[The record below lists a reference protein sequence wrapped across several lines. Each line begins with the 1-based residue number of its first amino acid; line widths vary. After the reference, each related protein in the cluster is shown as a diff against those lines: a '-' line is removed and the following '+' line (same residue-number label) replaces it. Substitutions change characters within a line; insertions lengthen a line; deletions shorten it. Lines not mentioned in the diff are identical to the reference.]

1 MSDLGAIFETGGAA
15 AVEYA
20 ASKIAEHGGRPGT
33 CTNCNEPL
41 IGPFCAVCGQPRDV
55 HRRAIHHLLADL
67 FTDIISFDSRILR
80 TARAL
85 MLQPGELA
93 KAYHD
98 GRTQPFVPPVR
109 LYLFVSL
116 IFFLALSVALIA
128 LFQFDLHVANQVVRK
143 DAGGVFIEKGGERI
157 PLPGFTTTSDGHL
170 VAPGNHIRKS
180 KVGDTTYTVT
190 APPMFLRQTGH
201 VPPVPAQVKTELAKM
216 QHDTMS
222 DKGDDLGARIQRVVA
237 GTMNKLAEDPAA
249 LNAPMTEWLPRLL
262 FVLVPLFAV
271 LLALFHWRRRRDYFF
286 VDHLVFSLNYHSFG
300 FALLVLALL
309 PAQFLPQLVLLP
321 LLFAVMSLY
330 LLLAMKRFYGQGWP
344 KTVLKFAAFGFIYVS
359 FILGP
364 AFLGL
369 LIVSVTYA

>member
-1 MSDLGAIFETGGAA
+1 MSDLGAILETGGAA

-20 ASKIAEHGGRPGT
+20 AAQIVEHGGRPGT
-33 CTNCNEPL
+33 CANCHEPL

-55 HRRAIHHLLADL
+55 HRRTIRHLLAD
-67 FTDIISFDSRILR
+67 FFADIISFDSRILR

-93 KAYHD
+93 RAYHE

-116 IFFLALSVALIA
+116 VFFLVLSAAHIA
-128 LFQFDLHVANQVVRK
+128 LFQFDLRVTNQVIRK
-143 DAGGVFIEKGGERI
+143 DAGGIYIDREGQRI
-157 PLPGFTTTSDGHL
+157 PMPGYVSAPDGHVT
-170 VAPGNHIRKS
+170 VAGHRS
-180 KVGDTTYTVT
+180 KTKIGDNTYTVT

-201 VPPVPAQVKTELAKM
+201 VPPVPAQVKTELARM
-216 QHDTMS
+216 QHDTMTA
-222 DKGDDLGARIQRVVA
+222 KGDDLGAKIERVIST
-237 GTMNKLAEDPAA
+237 TMSKLADDPAA

-262 FVLVPLFAV
+262 FVLVPLFAGI
-271 LLALFHWRRRRDYFF
+271 LSLFYWRQRRQYFF

-300 FALLVLALL
+300 FALLVLALG
-309 PAQFLPQLVLLP
+309 PAQILSQGILLIA
-321 LLFAVMSLY
+321 LFAVLALY

-344 KTVLKFAAFGFIYVS
+344 WTGLKFAGFGLIYTF

-364 AFLGL
+364 AFVGL
-369 LIVSVTYA
+369 LLVSVTYA